1 MAKAKSKAV
10 TIAARSAGDI
20 VARFEAVEA
29 AACRIHQEQSGA
41 NLMRAL
47 LSGGKLSAIVSDRH
61 STIEIYD
68 GKVSVS
74 VKQDEE
80 IK

>member
-10 TIAARSAGDI
+10 TIAARSAGDTI
-20 VARFEAVEA
+20 ARFEAVEA